1 MNYCRWLISSRL
13 ENVFYPAEDK
23 HIHHFGGSFNAKL
36 GYICHIRRGENTWSC
51 EKIAKGG
58 GGGALMNELFC
69 LCPRV
74 PVPLYSFILT
84 KKMFFY

>member
-58 GGGALMNELFC
+58 GGSDE
-69 LCPRV
+69 
-74 PVPLYSFILT
+74 
-84 KKMFFY
+84 